1 MELCSGCP
9 SYWCRMRGGCPKYKG
24 LRRSQLKPVFTGLQ
38 RITMVAVFSG
48 VSSLRAGDGG
58 QLPRNNQFLPWQGSL
73 KHNCPLSLSETDF
86 ASNTAPCPSAS
97 LPPNEGERITALH
110 VEKKKALGRQTRQQR
125 SSPRGK
131 HHSHQIRI
139 ANGSTASA
147 AAQITPESRMQ
158 MRVCLFVY
166 HDVSTTWQ

>member
-24 LRRSQLKPVFTGLQ
+24 LRRSQLKPVLTGLQ
-38 RITMVAVFSG
+38 RITMVAVFSD

-110 VEKKKALGRQTRQQR
+110 VEKKNHKEKKKSPWAPNAPTTELTPRQASLASDSNCQR
-125 SSPRGK
+125 IHCLSSSSNHPGK
-131 HHSHQIRI
+131 PHADARLFI
-139 ANGSTASA
+139 
-147 AAQITPESRMQ
+147 
-158 MRVCLFVY
+158 CL
-166 HDVSTTWQ
+166 S